1 MLVSMMDVKLIATL
15 PMKIITSYIIT
26 SLIAHHIGLSVIL
39 AIMSVST
46 FISAVILY
54 LFYCVES
61 AFLN

>member
-1 MLVSMMDVKLIATL
+1 MLVSMMDVKLIMTL

-26 SLIAHHIGLSVIL
+26 SLITLHIGLAMIL

-46 FISAVILY
+46 FITAVILY